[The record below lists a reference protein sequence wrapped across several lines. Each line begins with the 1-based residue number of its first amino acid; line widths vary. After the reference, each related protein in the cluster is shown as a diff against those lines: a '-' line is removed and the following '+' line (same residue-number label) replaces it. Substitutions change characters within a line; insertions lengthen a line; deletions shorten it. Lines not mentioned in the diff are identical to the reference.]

1 MATTNL
7 HTLIDLFNAQ
17 EKGNV
22 SLPLSKIEIPMIQ
35 RDYAQGRKSPEVDR
49 IRHRF
54 LSSLHKALTENKP
67 LKLDFV
73 YGDINEKKVLTPLD
87 GQQRLTTLF
96 LLHWYIARH
105 EGIEDSK
112 IEFLKR
118 FSYETRFSART
129 FCQHLVSYTPDFAAE
144 KLSDDIIDQS
154 WMPLDWKNDPTI
166 NAMLNMLD
174 DIHLMFKETNGLW
187 TLLEQG
193 CIGFYFLSI
202 RDMGLTDELYI
213 KMNSRGKPLTEFEH
227 FKAEWEGY
235 MQKINPDVA
244 DRISRKI
251 DLAWTDILWPYKGDN
266 DIIDD
271 EFVRYYRYLC
281 AIIYYKKYP
290 TEQIPED
297 IFDLTKALFCDK
309 ENDAFDNLLFIE
321 KAFDCLDGLDI
332 KACFDIFLTTEQH
345 VDGKSHVNEQVDV
358 FGHCCRSFGE
368 YESDRRRAFSIGRM
382 ILLYCFI
389 LCWQNKNV
397 ISEEVFA
404 RRLRIVNN
412 MIKCSEFELR
422 EDRMTSLLEQTE
434 EIIIEGKI
442 HIIENR
448 NTFNVFQV
456 QEEIEKAEWR
466 NVHADKELLL
476 QKLEDHPLLEGRVG
490 VVGCKNIDYTDRFY
504 SLFDCNRGL
513 VNRALLSIGDYSLK
527 VNWRYQ
533 IGSAKIDTSWKAL
546 FHSNGDSIK
555 KIHDILLRLLG
566 KAETFTDDLLSKMIG
581 EYLSS
586 TTHFDW
592 RYYLVKYD
600 SMRPEKYGMYY
611 WYDYSTREKASYNIL
626 MMMTEKSIGGRNYNI
641 FLKTLYEKFV
651 ETYPDKAVRL
661 GEYAYSGDGNKLEF
675 NCICKRVYFTDNEFI
690 IVDSS
695 DVPEETVVHKTEIVQ
710 ENGVDTID
718 RIEVAWNEIA
728 CFVAN
733 KCLFRQ
739 CPSNICKAV
748 LKV

>member
-7 HTLIDLFNAQ
+7 HTFINLFMTPEEETN
-17 EKGNV
+17 G
-22 SLPLSKIEIPMIQ
+22 SMPLSKIEIPMIQ
-35 RDYAQGRKSPEVDR
+35 RDYAQGRKVPEVSR

-54 LSSLHKALTENKP
+54 LSSLYNALTENKP
-67 LKLDFV
+67 LKLDFI
-73 YGDINEKKVLTPLD
+73 YGDIDEKRVLTPLD

-112 IEFLKR
+112 IEFLRR

-129 FCQHLVSYTPDFAAE
+129 FCQHLVSYVPDFGVE
-144 KLSDDIIDQS
+144 KLSKDIIDQS

-174 DIHLMFKETNGLW
+174 DIHLMFKDTNGLW

-202 RDMGLTDELYI
+202 KDMGLTDELYI

-227 FKAEWEGY
+227 FKAEWESY
-235 MQKINPDVA
+235 MQKLNHDVA
-244 DRISRKI
+244 DRVSRKI
-251 DLAWTDILWPYKGDN
+251 DLSWTDILWPYKGDN

-271 EFVRYYRYLC
+271 EFVRYYRYIC

-290 TEQIPED
+290 TEHIPED

-309 ENDAFDNLLFIE
+309 ENDALDNLLFIE

-332 KACFDIFLTTEQH
+332 KACFETFLTMEQH

-358 FGHCCRSFGE
+358 FEHCCRSFGE
-368 YESDRRRAFSIGRM
+368 YKSGRVRAFSIGRM

-389 LCWQNKNV
+389 LYWQNKSS

-404 RRLRIVNN
+404 KRLRIVNN

-434 EIIIEGKI
+434 EVILEGKLE
-442 HIIENR
+442 IIENR

-456 QEEIEKAEWR
+456 QEEIEKTAWR
-466 NVHADKELLL
+466 NDHADKELLL

-490 VVGCKNIDYTDRFY
+490 VVGWENIDYTDRFY

-513 VNRALLSIGDYSLK
+513 VNRALLTIGDYSLK

-555 KIHDILLRLLG
+555 KIHDILLQLLA
-566 KAETFTDDLLSKMIG
+566 KAERFTDETLNKIIG
-581 EYLSS
+581 EYLAT

-592 RYYLVKYD
+592 KCYLVKYE

-611 WYDYSTREKASYNIL
+611 WYDNNTKEKASYNIL
-626 MMMTEKSIGGRNYNI
+626 MMMTEKSIGGKNFNI
-641 FLKTLYEKFV
+641 FLKTLYDKFV
-651 ETYPDKAVRL
+651 EVYPDKAIRL
-661 GEYAYSGDGNKLEF
+661 GEYAYSGDGDKLKLT
-675 NCICKRVYFTDNEFI
+675 CVGKRIYFTDNEF
-690 IVDSS
+690 V
-695 DVPEETVVHKTEIVQ
+695 VETCAEEPNEVVARRTKIDQ
-710 ENGVDTID
+710 EDGVDVVD
-718 RIEVAWNEIA
+718 RVEVAWKEI
-728 CFVAN
+728 VDLVTN
-733 KCLFRQ
+733 
-739 CPSNICKAV
+739 V
-748 LKV
+748 